1 MVGDVTVAAPQASSE
16 GYIRELR
23 RGLRQVLG
31 VLEDLIAKI
40 EKIEKRLKEL
50 ENAGTGRTSGPLPP
64 GAARVAYNL
73 EITPCANGSGAF
85 EVSIDGGESF
95 SLGPRLAG
103 VLRFIA
109 SGDKER
115 GGADPLVGWRSREQ
129 IRDSLARPS
138 RKPFRVAYVNGMVNL
153 LRKTLRKNGYDS
165 NLIQTNKEKGVRLAL
180 KHSARGLPQAS
191 TPEW

>member
-64 GAARVAYNL
+64 GAARVASNL

-115 GGADPLVGWRSREQ
+115 GGARS
-129 IRDSLARPS
+129 P
-138 RKPFRVAYVNGMVNL
+138 G
-153 LRKTLRKNGYDS
+153 
-165 NLIQTNKEKGVRLAL
+165 RLAFEG
-180 KHSARGLPQAS
+180 ADQRFAGQTLPQAFPRCLRKRHGQS
-191 TPEW
+191 SAQDAAKERL

>member
-1 MVGDVTVAAPQASSE
+1 M
-16 GYIRELR
+16 
-23 RGLRQVLG
+23 
-31 VLEDLIAKI
+31 
-40 EKIEKRLKEL
+40 
-50 ENAGTGRTSGPLPP
+50 
-64 GAARVAYNL
+64 
-73 EITPCANGSGAF
+73 
-85 EVSIDGGESF
+85 
-95 SLGPRLAG
+95 AG

-115 GGADPLVGWRSREQ
+115 GGADPLVGWRSREE
-129 IRDSLARPS
+129 IRNSLARPS

-153 LRKTLRKNGYDS
+153 LRKTLRKNGYDG